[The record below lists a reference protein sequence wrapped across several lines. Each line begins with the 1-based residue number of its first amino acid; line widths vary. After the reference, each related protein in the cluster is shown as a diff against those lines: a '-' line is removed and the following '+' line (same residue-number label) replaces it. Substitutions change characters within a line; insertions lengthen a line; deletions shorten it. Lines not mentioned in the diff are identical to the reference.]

1 MSADGP
7 KRVVVTGGAG
17 FIGSNLCRTLLT
29 NSEVAAVRVLD
40 DLSSGHEANLEG
52 LDVELV
58 VGSILDEG
66 VVARVLSDAD
76 AVVHLAARPSVPR
89 SIENPRATH
98 EVNINGTMNVLEA
111 LRQRPTGSTR
121 IVFASSS
128 SVYGAN
134 TALPKRIDHPARP
147 VSPYAV
153 SKLAGESYVLSYQRC
168 FGIPALAVR
177 FFNVYGPAQDN
188 ASAYSPV
195 IPAFITAAL
204 AGQPV
209 PVHGDGLQSRDF
221 TYVGSVAN
229 TLAAAVTRPVALD
242 EPLNL
247 AFGVRY
253 SLMEVIEELSTQLGE
268 PLAVQHLDPRPGDV
282 RHSQA
287 DPVQMEEHFPEV
299 SAVSLEDGLAAT
311 IAWWKQQPTQ
321 PSASQ

>member
-1 MSADGP
+1 M
-7 KRVVVTGGAG
+7 RVVVTGGAG
-17 FIGSNLCRTLLT
+17 FIGSNLCRSLLAHPQV
-29 NSEVAAVRVLD
+29 SSVRVLD
-40 DLSSGHEANLEG
+40 DLSTGRETNLEG
-52 LDVELV
+52 LDVDLV
-58 VGSILDEG
+58 VGSILDEDT
-66 VVARVLSDAD
+66 VNSVMADAD

-98 EVNINGTMNVLEA
+98 EVNVNGTINVLEA
-111 LRQRPTGSTR
+111 LRARPANSVR

-134 TALPKRIDHPARP
+134 TALPKRIDHPPRP

-188 ASAYSPV
+188 AAAYSPV

-204 AGQPV
+204 DGRPI
-209 PVHGDGLQSRDF
+209 PVHGDGEQSRDF
-221 TYVGSVAN
+221 TFVGSVAD
-229 TLAAAVTRPVALD
+229 TLTAAVTGPVALD

-247 AFGVRY
+247 AFGVRF
-253 SLMEVIEELSTQLGE
+253 SLLEVIDAISAQLGR
-268 PLAVQHLDPRPGDV
+268 PLAVDHMDPRPGDV

-287 DPVQMEEHFPEV
+287 DPVQMKEHFPDV
-299 SAVSLEDGLAAT
+299 AAVSLEDGLATT
-311 IAWWKQQPTQ
+311 IEWWRAGSTTADD
-321 PSASQ
+321 PSPR